1 MGLEDDFL
9 LNDADDEKTIEF
21 IRNYLPQELKEKFSE
36 DELYYFLDLI
46 DEYYSESG
54 ILDVQPDADG
64 YVDIDLEQVVE
75 FIVKE
80 AQKDEVGEYDPE
92 DILFVVQGEMEYGSS
107 LGQVGEASLR
117 KPRDKKRVET
127 LLHAFLLHVCVI
139 VYFVLILL
147 LLLKCIMFF
156 RSIRC
161 V

>member
-1 MGLEDDFL
+1 M

-80 AQKDEVGEYDPE
+80 AQKMKWVNMTRKISYLWCREKWNTATLWDRWSKPV
-92 DILFVVQGEMEYGSS
+92 FVNQEIKSV
-107 LGQVGEASLR
+107 
-117 KPRDKKRVET
+117 
-127 LLHAFLLHVCVI
+127 
-139 VYFVLILL
+139 
-147 LLLKCIMFF
+147 
-156 RSIRC
+156 
-161 V
+161 

>member
-92 DILFVVQGEMEYGSS
+92 DILFVVQGEMGIRQLSGTGGVSQSS
-107 LGQVGEASLR
+107 
-117 KPRDKKRVET
+117 
-127 LLHAFLLHVCVI
+127 
-139 VYFVLILL
+139 
-147 LLLKCIMFF
+147 
-156 RSIRC
+156 
-161 V
+161 

>member
-64 YVDIDLEQVVE
+64 YVAVS
-75 FIVKE
+75 
-80 AQKDEVGEYDPE
+80 YTH
-92 DILFVVQGEMEYGSS
+92 
-107 LGQVGEASLR
+107 LR
-117 KPRDKKRVET
+117 AHET
-127 LLHAFLLHVCVI
+127 
-139 VYFVLILL
+139 
-147 LLLKCIMFF
+147 
-156 RSIRC
+156 
-161 V
+161 

>member
-9 LNDADDEKTIEF
+9 LSDADDEKTIEF

-54 ILDVQPDADG
+54 ILDVQLDADG

-92 DILFVVQGEMEYGSS
+92 DILFVVQGEMEYGNS
-107 LGQVGEASLR
+107 LGQVE
-117 KPRDKKRVET
+117 
-127 LLHAFLLHVCVI
+127 
-139 VYFVLILL
+139 
-147 LLLKCIMFF
+147 
-156 RSIRC
+156 
-161 V
+161 

>member
-54 ILDVQPDADG
+54 ILDAQPDSEG
-64 YVDIDLEQVVE
+64 YVDIDLEEVAK

-80 AQKDEVGEYDPE
+80 AKRDKMGEYDPE
-92 DILFVVQGEMEYGSS
+92 DILFVVQGEMEYGNS
-107 LGQVGEASLR
+107 LGQVE
-117 KPRDKKRVET
+117 
-127 LLHAFLLHVCVI
+127 
-139 VYFVLILL
+139 
-147 LLLKCIMFF
+147 
-156 RSIRC
+156 
-161 V
+161 